1 MDDHPSASGLS
12 FEAVTA
18 DLRRDNQDLSSY
30 AGYLL
35 RSLYDALPAEL
46 VAADFARSLAD
57 KLRGRPGRLV
67 RVTVTLGE
75 RRFVLVRTQLGAR
88 PEARIG
94 HVSGGI
100 TLSTRLIPLDEWTAE
115 LGTALA
121 GVSDLDTRAAAALHR
136 LVIGGQIER

>member
-1 MDDHPSASGLS
+1 MDEQPSASGLS

-35 RSLYDALPAEL
+35 RALYDALPGEL
-46 VAADFARSLAD
+46 VTADFARSLAD

-67 RVTVTLGE
+67 GVTVTLGE
-75 RRFVLVRTQLGAR
+75 RRFLLARPALGAR

-100 TLSTRLIPLDEWTAE
+100 TLSTRAVPLDEWTAE
-115 LGTALA
+115 LGGALL
-121 GVSDLDTRAAAALHR
+121 GTSDLDTRAAAALHR
-136 LVIGGQIER
+136 LVVGGQLEQ